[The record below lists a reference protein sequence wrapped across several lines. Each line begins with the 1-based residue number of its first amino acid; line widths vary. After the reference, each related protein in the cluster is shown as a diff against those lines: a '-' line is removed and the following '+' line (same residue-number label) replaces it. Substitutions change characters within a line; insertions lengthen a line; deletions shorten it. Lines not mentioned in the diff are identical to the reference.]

1 MLAVPGGRSTTT
13 TWDAV
18 AAADVD
24 AVLVAPCGVGLEDA
38 RAQAVGVLPRLPPDA
53 AVWAVAAGDVV
64 TRPGPRVVDGVEALA
79 AAWHPGV
86 RPPREDLVAPVRPPL
101 A

>member
-1 MLAVPGGRSTTT
+1 VLTVPGGRSTTT
-13 TWDAV
+13 TWERV
-18 AAADVD
+18 ASADVD
-24 AVLVAPCGVGLEDA
+24 VVLVGPCGVGLDEA
-38 RAQAVGVLPRLPPDA
+38 RAQALAVLPRLPRGA

-86 RPPREDLVAPVRPPL
+86 LAPRSDLVALVR
-101 A
+101 AART